1 MEEIT
6 LQKLVDDWIEAK
18 KHERW
23 YSTCITGAEA
33 DKFKLGYSNY
43 SRDIVFWK
51 YIRKAVY
58 RYAFVLA
65 YEEKYEDT
73 KALKNAI
80 LKERNKIKVRKY
92 FMLDKNTELAVLIE
106 LLTKYLFNIG
116 TCYGTDNSHHH
127 RDRILEAVSEWDYH
141 DLHIAKNVDR
151 FADWELHERDYT
163 LSVRVSAIVETI
175 VDNDDQ

>member
-18 KHERW
+18 KHDRW
-23 YSTCITGAEA
+23 YSTCITGIEA
-33 DKFKLGYSNY
+33 DKFKSGYSKY
-43 SRDIVFWK
+43 SRNLVFWK
-51 YIRKAVY
+51 YIRQAVY

-65 YEEKYEDT
+65 HEEKYEDT
-73 KALKNAI
+73 RALKIAI

-92 FMLDKNTELAVLIE
+92 YMLDHNTELAVLIE
-106 LLTKYLFNIG
+106 LLTQYLFNIG

-127 RDRILEAVSEWDYH
+127 SDRILEAASGQGYR
-141 DLHIAKNVDR
+141 DLFIAKNIDR

-175 VDNDDQ
+175 IDNDDQ